1 MGGVRIVLNRILPVL
16 KNTLIPNN
24 LFLGCVVTVAGKLS
38 VKLGQQSTSGP
49 HYWHVLILVT
59 DGSETIK
66 ASLSPEILQNWL
78 GVCPTVYMS
87 MSDDKKAKVKEK
99 MKKVSEKLMTL
110 NAIMK
115 IRIKDKDIDPEVIDI
130 TEINRGHAQ
139 QLKIRQK

>member
-1 MGGVRIVLNRILPVL
+1 M
-16 KNTLIPNN
+16 
-24 LFLGCVVTVAGKLS
+24 TVAGKLS
-38 VKLGQQSTSGP
+38 VKLGQRSTSGS

-66 ASLSPEILQNWL
+66 VSLSPELLENWL
-78 GVCPTVYMS
+78 GVSPTIYIS

-99 MKKVSEKLMTL
+99 MKEVSEKLMTL

-115 IRIKDKDIDPEVIDI
+115 IRIKDKDIDPEIIDI